1 MVGFKLI
8 CPKWHLGQVGHGGK
22 KSYKFFFFDKIP
34 GQKAVNFFSG
44 LMKTNMQEYLQVA
57 GRQMR
62 REQALVVATLN
73 LTL

>member
-1 MVGFKLI
+1 M
-8 CPKWHLGQVGHGGK
+8 GGK
-22 KSYKFFFFDKIP
+22 NRISFFFDKIP
-34 GQKAVNFFSG
+34 GKKAVNFFSG